1 MSYNQVQCLLFRVG
15 FSPSTT
21 GKGGSLGVK
30 GSTIGRSRRLLH
42 GPAPTLSTSP
52 LGTSPSTS
60 PTRVRK
66 SYLLCW
72 IETWTSIWMQSL
84 WMSWTLLYPRLPLP
98 KLPAATPPYSA
109 LHSPTLTTKAKS
121 RSLILQQRTPPTTM
135 TSRQKKSP
143 QGSPRIRQW
152 QAQKRPPR

>member
-30 GSTIGRSRRLLH
+30 GSTTGRSLRLPH
-42 GPAPTLSTSP
+42 GPAPTPLTSP
-52 LGTSPSTS
+52 LGTSPSMS

-66 SYLLCW
+66 SYLPCW
-72 IETWTSIWMQSL
+72 IEAWTSIWMQSL
-84 WMSWTLLYPRLPLP
+84 WMSWTLLYPRPPLP

-109 LHSPTLTTKAKS
+109 LHSPILTTKAKS
-121 RSLILQQRTPPTTM
+121 RSLIRRQRTPPTTM
-135 TSRQKKSP
+135 TSR
-143 QGSPRIRQW
+143 
-152 QAQKRPPR
+152 